1 VTALRPLPRLV
12 IADDHR
18 LILEAFEHLIGQVA
32 TVVGTAADGHTLL
45 RLAGDLSPDVVVTD
59 LSMPG
64 LNGIEVTRAL
74 CALPRAPRVIILTIH
89 ADAALARAAFGAG
102 ASGYVV
108 KSADSAE
115 LREAI
120 TTVMG
125 GARYLSPGL
134 SAETVTTE
142 RADPLAVLTDREHEV
157 LTLLAAGHTARAVAD
172 RLGISERT
180 VNFHKM
186 NLKARLGVATVTEA
200 VAWLSRHA
208 PSVPPPVV

>member
-1 VTALRPLPRLV
+1 
-12 IADDHR
+12 
-18 LILEAFEHLIGQVA
+18 
-32 TVVGTAADGHTLL
+32 
-45 RLAGDLSPDVVVTD
+45 
-59 LSMPG
+59 M
-64 LNGIEVTRAL
+64 
-74 CALPRAPRVIILTIH
+74 
-89 ADAALARAAFGAG
+89 
-102 ASGYVV
+102 
-108 KSADSAE
+108 
-115 LREAI
+115 
-120 TTVMG
+120 
-125 GARYLSPGL
+125 
-134 SAETVTTE
+134 VTTE

>member
-1 VTALRPLPRLV
+1 MTASRPLPRLL

-18 LILEAFEHLIGQVA
+18 LILEAFEHLIERVA

-45 RLAGDLSPDVVVTD
+45 RLASDLTPDVVVTD

-64 LNGIEVTRAL
+64 MNGIEVTRSLSAL
-74 CALPRAPRVIILTIH
+74 VSAPRVIILTIH
-89 ADAALARAAFGAG
+89 ADPALARAAFAAG
-102 ASGYVV
+102 AFGYVV
-108 KSADSAE
+108 KSADSVE

-120 TTVMG
+120 TTVMRG
-125 GARYLSPGL
+125 TRYLSPGL
-134 SAETVTTE
+134 SVETTAVE
-142 RADPLAVLTDREHEV
+142 RADPLAVLTAREHQV

-186 NLKARLGVATVTEA
+186 NLKARLGVATITEA

-208 PSVPPPVV
+208 PSVPGV